1 MGDYPVGRALTGE
14 DHTGEIRDA
23 HVHHRDGHNFA
34 LVQTT
39 PFLQFNAE
47 LHPFLS
53 DTLGTA
59 MNQNV
64 GFTGEPTVIHA
75 GVNSGAKLTGT
86 TDGTTSL
93 HLIDSGTN
101 FTTGTIIVVGMSVK
115 NTTSGNEYALI
126 TAVADGDLTLD
137 TDIFETGENYEINT
151 IWVGTAVAGTWNF
164 ADSAQITLTSG
175 NTGDEASFDTNAGQ
189 SWDPTNFTAMTGK
202 VDLDTFNGA
211 NHTIQIE
218 FGLDGTLVGNSVDLN
233 DFIDVGDFTQQSFVI
248 PKANF
253 GLDAPLPIN
262 DMTISLVRVGG
273 AKPTFKLDDL
283 QWENLGA
290 PLVYT
295 ARAPGNKRFHVTEL
309 RIAIADD
316 VTAVVTNGTALGLAF
331 NALLGVSAL
340 TNGISFQREQDDKIV
355 FAVNIKQLGDFLST
369 GSNIVNAISDG
380 TNTFITLLIEFPE
393 PIILNPGL
401 GSALT
406 FTINDDLSGLSQ
418 FTAAARG
425 AVEI

>member
-1 MGDYPVGRALTGE
+1 MSLKVF
-14 DHTGEIRDA
+14 IRDGQGSGLEA
-23 HVHHRDGHNFA
+23 HVHDLRIPGKHAGVLTMQERFLKFDPIF
-34 LVQTT
+34 V
-39 PFLQFNAE
+39 PFLNPTNGA
-47 LHPFLS
+47 
-53 DTLGTA
+53 A
-59 MNQNV
+59 MNKDV
-64 GFTGEPTVIHA
+64 SFTGQPTIMHA
-75 GVNSGAKLTGT
+75 GVNSGSLLTGT
-86 TDGTTSL
+86 TDGTTAF
-93 HLIDSGTN
+93 HLIDSATN

-115 NTTSGNEYALI
+115 NTTSNNEFAII
-126 TAVADGDLTLD
+126 TNVLSGDLTLD
-137 TDIFETGENYEINT
+137 TDIFVTGETYEINT

-202 VDLDTFNGA
+202 VDLDTFNEA
-211 NHTIQIE
+211 NHTIQIA

-233 DFIDVGDFTQQSFVI
+233 DFIDTGDFTQQSFVI

-262 DMTISLVRVGG
+262 DMTISLVRTGG

-283 QWENLGA
+283 QWENLGD

-295 ARAPGNKRFHVTEL
+295 ARAPGNERFHVTEL

-331 NALLGVSAL
+331 DALLGVAAL
-340 TNGISFQREQDDKIV
+340 TNGISFQRVQDGEV
-355 FAVNIKQLGDFLST
+355 AFAVNIKQLGDFLAT
-369 GSNIVNAISDG
+369 GSNIVNSISDG

-406 FTINDDLSGLSQ
+406 FTINDNLSGLSQ

-425 AVEI
+425 AAEV